1 MKIILFGPQGSGKGT
16 YAKRLSPIFNIPHIS
31 TGDIFRDEI
40 KRQTELGEKVQSFVN
55 NGMYVPD
62 DIVNKV
68 VEKRLGG
75 KDCSNG
81 FMLDGYPRTTEQAKF
96 LDEFSKPD
104 IVINLVVPLSV
115 LIQRLSSRRICRNCG
130 SIFNLLTLKPKKA
143 GICDNCGGS
152 LYQREDDTPKEIKRR
167 LDQYETLT
175 KPLLNFYN
183 KRKIV
188 ANVECN
194 QADIPPEII
203 VEKIRQA
210 IINRLRK

>member
-1 MKIILFGPQGSGKGT
+1 MYKKKILILGSSGYIGKNLKEFLVKE
-16 YAKRLSPIFNIPHIS
+16 YLVIAPSHN
-31 TGDIFRDEI
+31 
-40 KRQTELGEKVQSFVN
+40 ELDLLDRNYTRSFFKV
-55 NGMYVPD
+55 
-62 DIVNKV
+62 
-68 VEKRLGG
+68 
-75 KDCSNG
+75 
-81 FMLDGYPRTTEQAKF
+81 T
-96 LDEFSKPD
+96 KPD

-143 GICDNCGGS
+143 GVCDNCGGS
-152 LYQREDDTPKEIKRR
+152 LYQREDDTPKEKKRR
-167 LDQYETLT
+167 LEKYETLT